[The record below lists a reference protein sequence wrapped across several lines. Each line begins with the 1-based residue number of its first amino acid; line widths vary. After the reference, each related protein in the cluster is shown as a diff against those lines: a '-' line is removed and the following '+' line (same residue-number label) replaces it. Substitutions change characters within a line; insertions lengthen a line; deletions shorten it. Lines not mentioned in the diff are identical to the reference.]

1 MSSFEH
7 IADFKQNILA
17 MGITPPDNIIAD
29 GQIHRYGNKK
39 NCWYVFHEGDVSG
52 GAFGCWKTGITQ
64 TWCSKQA
71 SEFNQ
76 AEREA
81 WIKQQAEI
89 AAKVKAETLAKQAEA
104 AKKGI
109 YLWGIARSD
118 VDLKHAYLA
127 TKGIYPHGVKQLGQ
141 ALLIPVYGQD
151 KQLTGCQFI
160 YPTGD
165 KRFITGTKK
174 KGSFHCLKP
183 LNFNPE
189 QVPVIYIT
197 EGYATGVS
205 VFMAM
210 QELVFIA
217 FDKGNLKAVA
227 MFVRSKY
234 PQALIVICGDNDAD
248 GGGQQA
254 AIEAA
259 QAVNGYVALPE
270 LKDWNDQ
277 QQKDGLEAV
286 KKMID
291 AAIDSKKAAPSDTE
305 DAAQPTNTT
314 HNEPI
319 IDDGLHGGEGQG
331 DEWQDPDPIINA
343 QESDDYPLAHLPES
357 LRLLVVEIVDY
368 LQCPV
373 AMAANAVLAA
383 LSLSIQGLVNVAR
396 DNELIGVVSLFLMVI
411 AESGER
417 KSACDSLVTGHIKE
431 LDKKRLLADMEVL
444 KFWQSDI
451 DTWAAERDGLIQ
463 CIKQLAKSGESVH
476 NQKEELRQL
485 DQDKPEKPRGTTMMY
500 EDTTIEGL
508 TKALF
513 NNCPSAGIFSSEAGV
528 VFGGHGMNSD
538 SAMRNMAT
546 LNKLWDGGDLIAT
559 RSDITKNMLIT
570 GRRLTLSLATQ
581 ESTVRA
587 FFDGSKG
594 LARGT
599 GFGARFLIAWPKS
612 TQGTRFYKSP
622 PSHWPHKTAFVQRT
636 SELLHTL
643 MTMDEET
650 GALQAVTLE
659 LSKKAQTAWIE
670 FYNDTERE
678 LRAGGELADIK
689 DVTSKAA
696 DNVARIAALFHVYEY
711 GITGTISE
719 AHITSANHL
728 MAWYLM
734 ESKRFFNEAILPKEL
749 RNVVLLD
756 NWLIQHC
763 KEHEVS
769 EISTRTIQRTCPN
782 SLREKTIIDDTLK
795 HLIELNRVKIVKD
808 GKKKQIHLNPKL
820 LEV

>member
-1 MSSFEH
+1 M
-7 IADFKQNILA
+7 
-17 MGITPPDNIIAD
+17 II
-29 GQIHRYGNKK
+29 
-39 NCWYVFHEGDVSG
+39 
-52 GAFGCWKTGITQ
+52 
-64 TWCSKQA
+64 
-71 SEFNQ
+71 
-76 AEREA
+76 
-81 WIKQQAEI
+81 
-89 AAKVKAETLAKQAEA
+89 
-104 AKKGI
+104 
-109 YLWGIARSD
+109 
-118 VDLKHAYLA
+118 
-127 TKGIYPHGVKQLGQ
+127 
-141 ALLIPVYGQD
+141 
-151 KQLTGCQFI
+151 
-160 YPTGD
+160 
-165 KRFITGTKK
+165 
-174 KGSFHCLKP
+174 
-183 LNFNPE
+183 
-189 QVPVIYIT
+189 
-197 EGYATGVS
+197 
-205 VFMAM
+205 
-210 QELVFIA
+210 
-217 FDKGNLKAVA
+217 
-227 MFVRSKY
+227 
-234 PQALIVICGDNDAD
+234 
-248 GGGQQA
+248 
-254 AIEAA
+254 
-259 QAVNGYVALPE
+259 
-270 LKDWNDQ
+270 KDWNDLHQ
-277 QQKDGLEAV
+277 AHGLEAV

-291 AAIDSKKAAPSDTE
+291 AAIDNALNEKAAPSSTE
-305 DAAQPTNTT
+305 DAAQDTQTS
-314 HNEPI
+314 HES
-319 IDDGLHGGEGQG
+319 IDDDFNGGDGQG
-331 DEWQDPDPIINA
+331 DEWQEPDSIINA

-396 DNELIGVVSLFLMVI
+396 DNELIGAVSLFLMVI

-463 CIKQLAKSGESVH
+463 CIKQLAKSGDSIQ

-546 LNKLWDGGDLIAT
+546 LNKLWDGGDVIAT

-622 PSHWPHKTAFVQRT
+622 PSHWPHKTDFVKRT

-643 MTMDEET
+643 MTMDEDT
-650 GALQAVTLE
+650 GALQPITLE

-711 GITGTISE
+711 GTTGHISE
-719 AHITSANHL
+719 AHIISANHL

-769 EISTRTIQRTCPN
+769 EISTRTIQRHCHN
-782 SLREKTIIDDTLK
+782 SFRDKGVLDEALK
-795 HLIELNRVKIVKD
+795 HLIELSRVKIVKD
-808 GKKKQIHLNPKL
+808 GKKKLIRLNPKL